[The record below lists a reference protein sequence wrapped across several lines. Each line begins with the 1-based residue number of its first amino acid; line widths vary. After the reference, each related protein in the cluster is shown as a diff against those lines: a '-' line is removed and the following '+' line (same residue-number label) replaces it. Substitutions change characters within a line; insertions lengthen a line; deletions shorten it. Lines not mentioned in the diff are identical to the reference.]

1 MIKPCY
7 STSQPSRVLS
17 LCPVN
22 FALLC
27 FLASAHMTF
36 FVSLESLLCPQ
47 GWVRVSGLFS
57 HSLNFA
63 SLYQSP

>member
-1 MIKPCY
+1 
-7 STSQPSRVLS
+7 
-17 LCPVN
+17 
-22 FALLC
+22 
-27 FLASAHMTF
+27 MTF